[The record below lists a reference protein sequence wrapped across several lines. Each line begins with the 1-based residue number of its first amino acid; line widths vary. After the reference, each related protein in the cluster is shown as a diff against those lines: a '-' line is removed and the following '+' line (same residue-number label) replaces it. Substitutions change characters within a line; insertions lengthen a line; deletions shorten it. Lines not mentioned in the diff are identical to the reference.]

1 MFTKP
6 DKPTQANKWI
16 HLFQPGDMIIQY
28 GYSKSEIPANKI
40 RQYLIYNKEE
50 RCTLSSGQLEQKNYR
65 IYYAYVMYF
74 KEAIDAPFPYNLE
87 DRLRVGDIH
96 TITQWSNT
104 SINTYEGFKVV
115 SSGLS
120 WEDKD

>member
-6 DKPTQANKWI
+6 NKPTQSNKWI

-50 RCTLSSGQLEQKNYR
+50 RCTLS
-65 IYYAYVMYF
+65 
-74 KEAIDAPFPYNLE
+74 
-87 DRLRVGDIH
+87 
-96 TITQWSNT
+96 NT

>member
-6 DKPTQANKWI
+6 NKPTQSNKWI

-74 KEAIDAPFPYNLE
+74 KVIDTPSYHIPPS